1 MVAVQRRTDHLTG
14 EVPRGVSRERVWHVR
29 ARQVVL
35 AQGTHER
42 PVVFRKQSIAR
53 IPPQEPTE

>member
-1 MVAVQRRTDHLTG
+1 VN
-14 EVPRGVSRERVWHVR
+14 GVS
-29 ARQVVL
+29 AYAQTSDGVVPWR
-35 AQGTHER
+35 ER